1 MEIRFTI
8 SRSFVVCVVAL
19 AFIAL
24 AAVCAHLSEKN
35 ARLRRIV
42 DSKETRIEDQ
52 RKDIEKLKEEIEL
65 TRQYIPTYGMDTS
78 LAVLGK

>member
-24 AAVCAHLSEKN
+24 AAVCAHLSENN

-42 DSKETRIEDQ
+42 DSKE
-52 RKDIEKLKEEIEL
+52 EIEQ
-65 TRQYIPTYGMDTS
+65 TRQYIPTYGMETS

>member
-42 DSKETRIEDQ
+42 DSKETRIE
-52 RKDIEKLKEEIEL
+52 KLKEEIEQ
-65 TRQYIPTYGMDTS
+65 TRQYIPTYGMETS
-78 LAVLGK
+78 LAVLEK

>member
-1 MEIRFTI
+1 MEIRFRI

-42 DSKETRIEDQ
+42 DSKETRIDE
-52 RKDIEKLKEEIEL
+52 LKEEIEQ
-65 TRQYIPTYGMDTS
+65 TRQYIPTYGMETS
-78 LAVLGK
+78 LAVLEK

>member
-24 AAVCAHLSEKN
+24 AAVCAHLSENN

-42 DSKETRIEDQ
+42 DSKETRIE
-52 RKDIEKLKEEIEL
+52 ELKEEIEQ
-65 TRQYIPTYGMDTS
+65 TRQYIPTYGMETS